1 MTIAVTSASSGLP
14 GDRSAPET
22 GERASF
28 PGLDDIDLALLRA
41 LVADAR
47 TSQRGLARQVGMSP
61 PAVGERISRLE
72 RFGIIRGYRADVDY
86 AVLGAPLVVYIG
98 IVAVQGA
105 DQPDLVR
112 SLRAFVEVESVEVI
126 TGSLDLFVR
135 LRVRDHAHL
144 RDVLFSRMWALPG
157 VNRTETF
164 ISLDS
169 MEPKDFGSHFLDA
182 VLAERAAVA
191 AGRAGRDADG
201 G

>member
-1 MTIAVTSASSGLP
+1 MTIAVASAGSGLP
-14 GDRSAPET
+14 GDRSPPET

-28 PGLDDIDLALLRA
+28 PALDDVDLALLRA

-105 DQPDLVR
+105 DQRDLVR

>member
-1 MTIAVTSASSGLP
+1 MGIAAGSAGSGLAI
-14 GDRSAPET
+14 DRSVRVA
-22 GERASF
+22 ERPAAT
-28 PGLDDIDLALLRA
+28 PVLDDVDLALLRA

-47 TSQRGLARQVGMSP
+47 TSQRGLARQVWMSP
-61 PAVGERISRLE
+61 PAVGERIARIE

-86 AVLGAPLVVYIG
+86 GALGASLVVYIG

-105 DQPDLVR
+105 DQRDLVR
-112 SLRAFVEVESVEVI
+112 SLRGFVEVESVEVV

-144 RDVLFSRMWALPG
+144 RNVLFDRMWALPG

-169 MEPKDFGSHFLDA
+169 MEPKDFGSEFLTA
-182 VLAERAAVA
+182 VLTERAAA
-191 AGRAGRDADG
+191 AAHRIGRDGDG